1 MSTLFSKEYQV
12 NILGGT
18 FNGKYYSPSVY
29 YLKYRID
36 VILNSQDTAQLKS
49 NITVK
54 VYGMAGNAS
63 YSGNNYV
70 KLSVTDGTNVL
81 VVPTKITRND
91 FNNYTEYEALRYT
104 ADYPHNAD
112 GTLAVRF
119 DIVFDHTTS
128 TNVFVPQNTTISTG
142 AVAAPTIDVGS
153 PYSVL
158 HIIGAQPV
166 TGKFGFEYDR
176 AVNASKHTLQIK
188 KGGTLVK
195 QQTEYESGALIELTT
210 TQLLNLIT
218 ATDEP
223 YVSLT
228 ASLQTFD
235 AGGTSLGTDT
245 KTFDA
250 MLTSAYVTDGTV
262 VRAGYP
268 WVNDAG
274 TYKKGLL
281 WIKDNGEWKRGEAT

>member
-18 FNGKYYSPSVY
+18 FNGKYYSPSTY

-36 VILNSQDTAQLKS
+36 VILNSQDTALLKS

-91 FNNYTEYEALRYT
+91 FNIYTEYEALRYT

-176 AVNASKHTLQIK
+176 AINASKHTLQIK

-268 WVNDAG
+268 WVNDNG